1 LRKRS
6 FGALH
11 TVTVKQNRR
20 STEIRYSSAKQ
31 QASRN
36 FQKIVGVSAVA
47 FPTVLRKQQRENT
60 QKEVGGAEVLEIA
73 SGLSSCAAESPESA
87 GLRTNKDFI
96 EQFIESRR

>member
-6 FGALH
+6 FGELH

-73 SGLSSCAAESPESA
+73 SGAEFVRGGIPGIS
-87 GLRTNKDFI
+87 GLTNK
-96 EQFIESRR
+96 